1 MMRPPHGRYTEQTV
15 LAAQRAGYHV
25 ILWNDD
31 PGDWRAVT
39 PEKLADHI
47 LANATSPDIIL
58 LHSGRLATIQMLPG
72 VVERFRKAGFTFVTV
87 GELLQ
92 RLPLNVIDHP
102 LASAV

>member
-1 MMRPPHGRYTEQTV
+1 
-15 LAAQRAGYHV
+15 
-25 ILWNDD
+25 
-31 PGDWRAVT
+31 
-39 PEKLADHI
+39 
-47 LANATSPDIIL
+47 
-58 LHSGRLATIQMLPG
+58 MLPG